1 MYIIYT
7 VKRLADWTSRYPIKR
22 HFGAK
27 ARSLKIARPGAA
39 QAASEAAL
47 WGTSATR
54 ACSILAQSGPLRRCL
69 RSWHSSLGSRTQSS
83 SILSIAGAA
92 ARADFAPCCTAH
104 ALQHNQ
110 HSSRLTDLGSRKTC
124 ARSIL
129 TSGLLDAS
137 APASSTGCETRE
149 GMCRERKDVGAH
161 LSMYPRGKY
170 FSSTNVGPDHE
181 FRDMKTHRV
190 LVDAPWAP
198 KQNILASNGN
208 MITAPKLHR
217 FLVLR
222 PEMDKTKAQKG
233 LFGFP
238 CEMVK
243 FRGILGRYK
252 EFPRRGLQG

>member
-149 GMCRERKDVGAH
+149 GMCWDRKDVGAH

-170 FSSTNVGPDHE
+170 FSSTNVGP
-181 FRDMKTHRV
+181 
-190 LVDAPWAP
+190 VDAPWTP

-222 PEMDKTKAQKG
+222 QMDKTKAQKG